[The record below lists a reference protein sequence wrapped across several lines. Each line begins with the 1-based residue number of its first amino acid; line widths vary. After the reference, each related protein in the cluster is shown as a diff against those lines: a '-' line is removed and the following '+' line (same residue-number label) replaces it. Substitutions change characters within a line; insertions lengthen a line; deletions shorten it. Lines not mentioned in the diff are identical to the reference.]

1 MKIGAIISNGII
13 IVLLFAFTSAVAQ
26 ILSED
31 PSRGGPLFVRKGCV
45 KCHAVQDKGGRT
57 GPDLG
62 IIGLDTTQ
70 LELAAE
76 LWNHTPTMLAG
87 MEHEGIAKPTLT
99 GQEFT
104 EITTYLYFLR
114 FFDEAGDA
122 DSGEYVFA
130 QKGCKSCHRVSGR
143 DENGGP
149 GLDEFPRNASPVYM
163 SQAVWKH
170 SRRMMARMLRIEKRW
185 PTFSGNEMIDVL
197 AYIKTRAKGPEE
209 PYSFKPNPKEG
220 RAVFTAKGCTKCHSV
235 HGEGAEDGIDL
246 GKRAESYYTSL
257 SQIASSM
264 WNKSPEM
271 FLRASMQDEVP
282 QFTAEEITDLLAYLY
297 FLHYTDEPG
306 DASRGKK
313 IFSNIGCAQCH
324 GLDGKRGTLMYV
336 DLSKYWNSPPTEIVA
351 NIWNHSIRMQKAT
364 VEKGVPWPQL
374 NKGEMADLLEF
385 IRTPVKK

>member
-1 MKIGAIISNGII
+1 MKIGAIISNGTI
-13 IVLLFAFTSAVAQ
+13 IVLLVAFTSAVAQ

-31 PSRGGPLFVRKGCV
+31 PSRGGSLFVSKGCV

-57 GPDLG
+57 GPNLG
-62 IIGLDTTQ
+62 IIALDATQ
-70 LELAAE
+70 LELATE
-76 LWNHTPTMLAG
+76 LWNHAPTMLTG
-87 MEHEGIAKPTLT
+87 MEREGIAKPTLT
-99 GQEFT
+99 AQEFA

-130 QKGCKSCHRVSGR
+130 QKGCRSCHRVSGR

-170 SRRMMARMLRIEKRW
+170 SRRMMARMLRIGKEW

-209 PYSFKPNPKEG
+209 PYSFRPNPKKG
-220 RAVFTAKGCTKCHSV
+220 RAVFTAKGCTKCHSIY
-235 HGEGAEDGIDL
+235 GEGAKDGIDL
-246 GKRAESYYTSL
+246 GNRAESYYTSL
-257 SQIASSM
+257 SQIASRM

-271 FLRASMQDEVP
+271 FLRASMKDDVP

-297 FLHYTDEPG
+297 FLHYTDKPG
-306 DASRGKK
+306 DAARGKT
-313 IFSNIGCAQCH
+313 IFLNIGCAQCH

-336 DLSKYWNSPPTEIVA
+336 DLSKYWNSPPAEIVA
-351 NIWNHSIRMQKAT
+351 NMWNHSNSMQKAAAG
-364 VEKGVPWPQL
+364 KGVPWPQL
-374 NKGEMADLLEF
+374 KKEEMADLLEF
-385 IRTPVKK
+385 IRTPIKK